1 MTEVITRPSKGAT
14 KAPARA
20 KAAPTPTLPNNVGAS
35 EGRPEWL
42 TLALQHVRSLS
53 DMLYALIDADEKAD
67 GLIQE
72 LVEHAEASLCDMWA
86 ADSYINVTTDG
97 VIWSQMTKVLTMLEG
112 AWYAA
117 EYGPLDRPPGI
128 HEAVIPAAIARAR
141 LLVEALQT
149 VPEDLSLLRKLD
161 CGYVSAGARPHGD
174 RPMPPIRREPESAQA
189 THRHHAKDVQTVFET
204 LATQALT
211 LRDFLLDA
219 RTELEGNGG
228 KVRAANDMLVAQH
241 LAAFIGSMADEMCG
255 GNYIGSPAS
264 WATMDSI
271 EPIGGAA

>member
-117 EYGPLDRPPGI
+117 EYGPLDYPPGI
-128 HEAVIPAAIARAR
+128 HEVVIPAAIARAR

-149 VPEDLSLLRKLD
+149 APEDLSLLHKLD
-161 CGYVSAGARPHGD
+161 SVDVIAGARRFNDQP
-174 RPMPPIRREPESAQA
+174 RPPIRREPESARA
-189 THRHHAKDVQTVFET
+189 THRHHAKDIQTVFET

-219 RTELEGNGG
+219 RTELEANGG
-228 KVRAANDMLVAQH
+228 TVRAANDMLVAQH
-241 LAAFIGSMADEMCG
+241 LAAFIGSMADEMG
-255 GNYIGSPAS
+255 GGRYIGSPAS
-264 WATMDSI
+264 WATMDGI
-271 EPIGGAA
+271 VPIGGAA